1 MQKTKSVLK
10 ERIFTVKDEE
20 LFSFAT
26 KLSDGATVENYET
39 LGGIESTARHLVMKG
54 GRLTGVPVNGPFV
67 GLRRRKREKKS
78 PFCALAALREGVQS
92 WDHNVTSLKVKASP
106 LFSLFE
112 YLLRRVQGDT
122 SCQREVLNRIVN
134 DHRLWSNDLP

>member
-1 MQKTKSVLK
+1 MQKTKSGVK
-10 ERIFTVKDEE
+10 ERIFTAKDEE

-26 KLSDGATVENYET
+26 KQSDGATVDNYET
-39 LGGIESTARHLVMKG
+39 LGGIESTARHLVTKG

-92 WDHNVTSLKVKASP
+92 IWPSCYLSKSKNLP

-112 YLLRRVQGDT
+112 YISVASTG
-122 SCQREVLNRIVN
+122 
-134 DHRLWSNDLP
+134 